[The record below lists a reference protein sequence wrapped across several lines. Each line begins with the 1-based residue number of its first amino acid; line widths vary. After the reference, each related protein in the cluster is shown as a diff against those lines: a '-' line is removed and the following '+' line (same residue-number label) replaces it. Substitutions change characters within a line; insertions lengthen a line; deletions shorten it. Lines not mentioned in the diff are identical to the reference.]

1 MTAAIFYPDREGD
14 IAPYSSNIVT
24 RLTENGG
31 ALATALDVNAA
42 TLAQIGGYA
51 TDIPTKIN
59 EAEAAENAAKGVVA
73 AKKAAIKSAKDN
85 MLNTIQLWTR
95 HPNWTYEIG
104 RALGVYIERV
114 PVDLANV
121 KPRITDVEV
130 HPDMVILDWVRG
142 RMDGV
147 SVYGSYDGTN
157 FQLIDKDTKSPYE
170 DTRNN
175 RIQGAEWRFYKLRYQ
190 KNDKE
195 VGLFSDIVNALV
207 SIGSG
212 GVTPPKP

>member
-95 HPNWTYEIG
+95 HPKWTYEIG